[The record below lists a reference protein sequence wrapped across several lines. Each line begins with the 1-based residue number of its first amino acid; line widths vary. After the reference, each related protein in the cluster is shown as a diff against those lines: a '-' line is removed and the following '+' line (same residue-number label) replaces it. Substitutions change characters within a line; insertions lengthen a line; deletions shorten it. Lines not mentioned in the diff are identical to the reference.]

1 MNKRELGIN
10 YFKQGYNCAQS
21 VALAFKDEL
30 GLDEN
35 TVLMLSSAFGGGFG
49 RMREVCGAISGMTMV
64 VGAKCGYVSPTDN
77 VAKMNTYAVE
87 QELAK
92 QFIAK
97 NGSIVCAQII
107 KTDDAT
113 STSPT
118 PSERTSEYYKKRPC
132 AEYVGDACEILE
144 KYLTEKGL
152 M

>member
-1 MNKRELGIN
+1 MALNCVSMFETETVTNSLFSEANLANYIRE
-10 YFKQGYNCAQS
+10 
-21 VALAFKDEL
+21 
-30 GLDEN
+30 
-35 TVLMLSSAFGGGFG
+35 
-49 RMREVCGAISGMTMV
+49 ISKYPSLTLEE
-64 VGAKCGYVSPTDN
+64 
-77 VAKMNTYAVE
+77 E

-144 KYLTEKGL
+144 NYLTEKGL